1 MRRAAELTRGCGQR
15 QDPMEVCPRPWGN
28 RPHMPVVTPPVT
40 DLEVPALTPAT
51 VALALLSVVGLAV
64 GTPYLEII
72 LHGTQIG
79 SFAPPPGA
87 LLILLLLTGLVDPCL
102 RLLRRRRG
110 SGLTQS
116 QLLGVY
122 VALLAAAALP
132 SCQFAGWLATIT
144 TGPFYYA
151 TSANHWEDAWRH
163 LPSWWGP
170 RAPVE
175 AEAIRQLYEGLDPGV
190 RIPWGTWLK
199 PLLAFGP
206 MVIALYVAF
215 LAVGV
220 LLAPQWIDREKLAF
234 PLVQLPLDLTQGGDG
249 SPHLW
254 RSFLR
259 SRLMWVGATIPIV
272 CHTLNGLHRFLP
284 TVPEVPLRGI
294 DLNRFLVGRPWVA
307 AQPLRIDIHLCLVG
321 FAALCSR
328 DVPTSTWVFFLIAKL
343 ESVFGCAM
351 GWTAGPPSVW
361 LRDIEFPVLVAQQV
375 GSTLMFLGLM
385 LWAARGYLREAWRR
399 AGAPTPEGRQ
409 HRLSFVTLGVTF
421 VGLCAWSMAGG
432 MQAWVAA
439 GLWLLTLAFMVVAHR
454 MMAEGGV
461 NLLWDAQSGPNY
473 LLYALDGGRYLGPRT
488 WMQLVCLPYFTWHFK
503 GAVGPHAFESLKLIS
518 AAGLDR
524 RRALGVMVAAMV
536 LAAVVS
542 YLTTVWLVL
551 RHGGGVVLEP
561 FRFEHVG
568 LRPMWE
574 FSAVTDQPQGFQW
587 PKLAGMAASAVVTW
601 GLSWLRWRYEWWRL
615 HPIGYILG
623 NTIVVWFMWAS
634 VALGSALSWLVVRY
648 GGARG
653 YRAARP
659 FFLGL
664 IFGDFLMLGLWT
676 VITAATGTRDFQL
689 FVI

>member
-1 MRRAAELTRGCGQR
+1 MPADPLLRAE
-15 QDPMEVCPRPWGN
+15 
-28 RPHMPVVTPPVT
+28 
-40 DLEVPALTPAT
+40 PAARALRPAT
-51 VALALLSVVGLAV
+51 IALALAALVVLAI
-64 GTPYLEII
+64 GTPYLEIV

-87 LLILLLLTGLVDPCL
+87 LLILLLLGGVVDPLL
-102 RLLRRRRG
+102 RLVRRRRAE
-110 SGLTQS
+110 GLTQG
-116 QLLGVY
+116 QLLAVY
-122 VALLAAAALP
+122 IALLAAAALP

-151 TSANHWEDAWRH
+151 TPANRWEDAWQY

-170 RAPVE
+170 RAPQQ

-190 RIPWGTWLK
+190 AVPWGAWLK

-206 MVIALYVAF
+206 MIIALYVAF
-215 LAVGV
+215 LAVSV
-220 LLAPQWIDREKLAF
+220 LLAPHWIEREKLTF
-234 PLVQLPLDLTQGGDG
+234 PLAQLPLEVTKPDPGE
-249 SPHLW
+249 PHPW
-254 RSFLR
+254 RGFFR
-259 SRLMWVGATIPIV
+259 HRLVWIGATVPIL
-272 CHTLNGLHRFLP
+272 CHTLNGLHRFYP
-284 TVPEVPLRGI
+284 AVPGIPLRGI
-294 DLNRFLVGRPWVA
+294 DLNRLLIARPWVA

-328 DVPTSTWVFFLIAKL
+328 DVPTSIWVFFLVAKM

-385 LWAARGYLREAWRR
+385 LWAARGYLQGVWQR
-399 AGAPTPEGRQ
+399 AAAATREGRQ
-409 HRLSFVTLGVTF
+409 DRLVLLTLGGTF
-421 VGLCAWSMAGG
+421 VGLCVWSIAGG
-432 MQAWVAA
+432 MQAWLAV
-439 GLWLLTLAFMVVAHR
+439 GVWFLTLAFMVVAHR

-473 LLYALDGGRYLGPRT
+473 LIYALDGGRHLGPRT

-503 GAVGPHAFESLKLIS
+503 GAVGPHAFESLRLV
-518 AAGLDR
+518 ANAGVER
-524 RRALGVMVAAMV
+524 RQALWLMVAAV
-536 LAAVVS
+536 VVGAVVS
-542 YLTTVWLVL
+542 YLATIQLTMT
-551 RHGGGVVLEP
+551 HGGGVVLEP

-574 FSAVTDQPQGFQW
+574 FTAVTDQPQGLRW
-587 PKLAGMAASAVVTW
+587 EKLVGMGVAAGVTW
-601 GLSWLRWRYEWWRL
+601 GLSWLRWRFDWWTL

-634 VALGSALSWLVVRY
+634 VLLGSLLSGLILRY

-676 VITAATGTRDFQL
+676 IITSATGTRGFQL

>member
-1 MRRAAELTRGCGQR
+1 
-15 QDPMEVCPRPWGN
+15 
-28 RPHMPVVTPPVT
+28 MP
-40 DLEVPALTPAT
+40 EVPSPDADPEARVLTPGT
-51 VALALLSVVGLAV
+51 IALALVAVVGVAV
-64 GTPYLEII
+64 FTPYLEIV

-102 RLLRRRRG
+102 RLLRRRRR
-110 SGLTQS
+110 SGLTRG
-116 QLLGVY
+116 QLLAVY
-122 VALLAAAALP
+122 IALLAGAALP
-132 SCQFAGWLATIT
+132 SCQFAGWLATIV

-151 TSANHWEDAWRH
+151 NAANHWEDAWRH
-163 LPSWWGP
+163 IPSWWGP
-170 RAPVE
+170 RAPAQ

-190 RIPWGTWLK
+190 ALPWATWLK

-215 LAVGV
+215 LAASV
-220 LLAPQWIDREKLAF
+220 LLAPQWIDREKLTF
-234 PLVQLPLDLTQGGDG
+234 PLVQLPLDLSEDGGG
-249 SPHLW
+249 PTHLW
-254 RSFLR
+254 RGFFR
-259 SRLMWVGATIPIV
+259 SRAMWVGAMIPVV
-272 CHTLNGLHRFLP
+272 CHSLNGLHRFVP
-284 TVPEVPLRGI
+284 AVPEIPLRGI
-294 DLNRFLVGRPWVA
+294 DLNRFLTTRPWVA
-307 AQPLRIDIHLCLVG
+307 AQPLRIDIHLCLIG
-321 FAALCSR
+321 FAFLCSR
-328 DVPTSTWVFFLIAKL
+328 DVPTSIWVFFVIAKL

-375 GSTLMFLGLM
+375 GSTLAFLGLM
-385 LWAARGYLREAWRR
+385 LWAARGYLRNVWRR
-399 AGAPTPEGRQ
+399 ARGPTREGRWQ
-409 HRLSFVTLGVTF
+409 RLSLITLGVTL
-421 VGLCAWSMAGG
+421 VGLCAWSIGGG
-432 MQAWVAA
+432 MQAWLAP
-439 GLWLLTLAFMVVAHR
+439 GLWVLTLAFMVVAHR

-473 LLYALDGGRYLGPRT
+473 LIYALDGGRYLGPRT

-503 GAVGPHAFESLKLIS
+503 GAVGPHAFESLKLMS
-518 AAGLDR
+518 AGGLDR
-524 RRALGVMVAAMV
+524 RRAVGLMVTAIV
-536 LAAVVS
+536 LTAVVS
-542 YLTTVWLVL
+542 YLATIQLVHT
-551 RHGGGVVLEP
+551 RGGGVVLEP

-574 FSAVTDQPQGFQW
+574 FTAVTDQPQGFRW
-587 PKLAGMAASAVVTW
+587 IKLAGMGGAAAATW
-601 GLSWLRWRYEWWRL
+601 GLSWMRWRYEWWRL

-634 VALGSALSWLVVRY
+634 VFIGSAASWLVVRY

-664 IFGDFLMLGLWT
+664 IFGDFLMLGVWT
-676 VITAATGTRDFQL
+676 IITAATGTRDFQL